1 MTTQLSLFI
10 ITICAVCIISILLS
24 KNKKL
29 SQTKLV
35 TINYDNPELVS
46 DIQKMIRSNTD
57 NVKIVKYVREKTGL
71 GLVEA
76 KKYIDNIKK
85 DRL

>member
-10 ITICAVCIISILLS
+10 ITLCAVCIIGVLLS

-29 SQTKLV
+29 NQTKLV
-35 TINYDNPELVS
+35 TINSENPELIS
-46 DIQKMIRSNTD
+46 EIRNMVKSNID
-57 NVKIVKYVREKTGL
+57 NTKIVKHVREKTGL

-76 KKYIDNIKK
+76 KKYIDNIKTK
-85 DRL
+85 KE

>member
-10 ITICAVCIISILLS
+10 ITLCAVCIIGVLLS

-29 SQTKLV
+29 NQTKLV
-35 TINYDNPELVS
+35 TINSENPELISEVRN
-46 DIQKMIRSNTD
+46 MIKSNID
-57 NVKIVKYVREKTGL
+57 NTKIVNHVREKTGL

-76 KKYIDNIKK
+76 KKYIDNIKTK
-85 DRL
+85 KE

>member
-10 ITICAVCIISILLS
+10 ITLCAVCIIGVLLS

-29 SQTKLV
+29 NQTKLV
-35 TINYDNPELVS
+35 TINSENPELIS
-46 DIQKMIRSNTD
+46 EIRNMIKSNID
-57 NVKIVKYVREKTGL
+57 NTKIVKHVREKTGL

-76 KKYIDNIKK
+76 KKYIDNIKTK
-85 DRL
+85 KE